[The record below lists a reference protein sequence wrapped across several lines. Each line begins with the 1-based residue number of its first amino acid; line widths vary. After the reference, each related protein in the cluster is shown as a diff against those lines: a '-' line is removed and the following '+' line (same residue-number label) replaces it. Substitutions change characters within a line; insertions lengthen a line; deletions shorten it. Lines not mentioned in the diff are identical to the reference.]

1 MMSQSGTSKGL
12 STSHDNWV
20 ISSALEGRKV
30 KSLASVG
37 LVLVTQLVVGSTA
50 FAEDSKKSV
59 AASLPETGAS
69 SSIMSTSQC
78 QINCI
83 DPHPSCSE
91 SAKVIETV
99 QLMYKAF
106 SEKDL
111 VTVGKYLDENCTT
124 FDEATQKLIKGK
136 TAVLEDMKLKLTQME
151 DEDSPLVSY
160 TIDNP
165 YAQVTGD
172 TAVVSFTAIK
182 KLGGKDPHTMESH
195 CTDIFKKE
203 GDKWLRMH
211 YRSNWKVC
219 RS

>member
-1 MMSQSGTSKGL
+1 MKSQ
-12 STSHDNWV
+12 
-20 ISSALEGRKV
+20 ALF
-30 KSLASVG
+30 G
-37 LVLVTQLVVGSTA
+37 LVLLTQLAMGTA
-50 FAEDSKKSV
+50 ALAEESKQSV
-59 AASLPETGAS
+59 ASSLPETGAS
-69 SSIMSTSQC
+69 SSVMSASKC

-83 DPHPSCSE
+83 DPHPACSE

-106 SEKDL
+106 SENDL
-111 VTVGKYLDENCTT
+111 DTLGKYLDENCTT
-124 FDEATQKLIKGK
+124 FDEATQQLIKGR
-136 TAVLEDMKLKLTQME
+136 TAVLEDIKHKIRQME
-151 DEDSPLVSY
+151 DEDSPLISY

-182 KLGGKDPHTMESH
+182 KMGGKDPHTMESH

-203 GDKWLRMH
+203 GDRWVRMH
-211 YRSNWKVC
+211 YRSNWKVV